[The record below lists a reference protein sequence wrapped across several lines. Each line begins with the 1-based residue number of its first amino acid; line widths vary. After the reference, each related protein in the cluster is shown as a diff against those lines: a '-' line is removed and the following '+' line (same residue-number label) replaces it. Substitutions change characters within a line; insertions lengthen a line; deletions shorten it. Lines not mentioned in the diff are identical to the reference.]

1 MTPNPAH
8 GNATVRC
15 EAGLHVV
22 EVVSATGATVLSLDG
37 GGAQACVLDLAGLAK
52 GVYVV
57 RIATPLG
64 TAAQKLAVE

>member
-1 MTPNPAH
+1 MHIVQLTAICF
-8 GNATVRC
+8 V
-15 EAGLHVV
+15 
-22 EVVSATGATVLSLDG
+22 

-52 GVYVV
+52 GGYVV